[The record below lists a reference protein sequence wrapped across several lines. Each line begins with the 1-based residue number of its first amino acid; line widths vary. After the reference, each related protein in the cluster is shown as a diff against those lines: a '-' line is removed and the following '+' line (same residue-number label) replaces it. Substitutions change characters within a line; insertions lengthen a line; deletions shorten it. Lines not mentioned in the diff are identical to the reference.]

1 MRKIVLT
8 VLVIL
13 FIPALVSAQSLFDN
27 WYTYLNIPAEFATFP
42 NVLYFVF
49 IPFLGTFT
57 IIWGILTN
65 LNIFR
70 LNKVNII
77 LSSLFA
83 LALLYSTIL
92 TTITFYL
99 FHIGGV
105 FGVIAFFVLFFV
117 GTILYS
123 RGMIYGWRGFYGSF
137 DRAISEQKKLKDVY
151 RSRLNENR
159 IQYYDALHQRG
170 RYRNVGLAAAQ
181 TAMMRLEMQASEL
194 RKMIAMCDAQ
204 IEGFKHDRKY
214 SKKVLKRIKET

>member
-1 MRKIVLT
+1 MKKIVLT
-8 VLVIL
+8 VLIIL
-13 FIPALVSAQSLFDN
+13 FIPALVSAQSLLDN

-65 LNIFR
+65 LRIFR

-77 LSSLFA
+77 LSFLFA
-83 LALLYSTIL
+83 LALLYSTVL
-92 TTITFYL
+92 TTITFFL
-99 FHIGGV
+99 FNIGGV
-105 FGVIAFFVLFFV
+105 FGVIAFFILFFV

-151 RSRLNENR
+151 RNRLNENR

-170 RYRNVGLAAAQ
+170 RYRNIGEAAAQ
-181 TAMMRLEMQASEL
+181 AAMMRLEMQASEL
-194 RKMIAMCDAQ
+194 RKMIAACDAQ
-204 IEGFKHDRKY
+204 IASFKHDRKY
-214 SKKVLKRIKET
+214 SKKVLKRIQKT

>member
-1 MRKIVLT
+1 MKKIALT

-13 FIPALVSAQSLFDN
+13 FVPTLVSAQSLLSN

-77 LSSLFA
+77 LSFLFA

-105 FGVIAFFVLFFV
+105 FGVIAFFILFFV

-123 RGMIYGWRGFYGSF
+123 RGLIYGWRGFYGSF
-137 DRAISEQKKLKDVY
+137 DRAISEQKKLKSVY
-151 RSRLNENR
+151 EARLNENR
-159 IQYYDALHQRG
+159 IQFYNAYHQRG
-170 RYRNVGLAAAQ
+170 KYKGVGDEAAEA
-181 TAMMRLEMQASEL
+181 AMMRLEMRASEL
-194 RKMIAMCDAQ
+194 RKMIAMCNAQ
-204 IEGFKHDRKY
+204 IDSFKHDRKY

>member
-1 MRKIVLT
+1 MKRIVLT
-8 VLVIL
+8 IFVVL
-13 FIPALVSAQSLFDN
+13 FIPALVSAQNLFDN
-27 WYTYLNIPAEFATFP
+27 WYTYLNVPTEFATFP

-77 LSSLFA
+77 LSFLFA

-99 FHIGGV
+99 FNIGGV
-105 FGVIAFFVLFFV
+105 FGVIAFFILFFV

-123 RGMIYGWRGFYGSF
+123 RGIIYGWRGFYGSF

-151 RSRLNENR
+151 RGRLNENR
-159 IQYYDALHQRG
+159 IQYYDAFHQRG
-170 RYRNVGLAAAQ
+170 RYRGVGLTAAQ
-181 TAMMRLEMQASEL
+181 AAMLRLEMQASEL
-194 RKMIAMCDAQ
+194 RKMIASCDAE
-204 IEGFKHDRKY
+204 IAGFKHDRKY